1 MISQVMQQLIG
12 PVLQG
17 ANGDSDGQL
26 GGDQGDEFAGLM
38 AEGDDSL
45 IMAEGAAK
53 GATDNLLA
61 PIAMPEPAATIPA
74 APIPAVIAV
83 QFNLP
88 AAAEVAANFQSYEM
102 LRPIYVQNTVG
113 ENPIPANP
121 NAGIIVPNAPIPLA
135 ADSKLDLGASA
146 ALEKVEG
153 GNGRGL
159 FGQSAV
165 VIASSLEGGSS
176 VQGLPDLAD
185 GAGKLMP
192 PDAPFRAQTSAKVLD
207 AIQTPITDAAKV
219 APDNPASVSANSS
232 TTLDRPSGSIPQPSV
247 SITSSA
253 APNIVP
259 QSVHPLA
266 SQSLVAGLGSKA
278 GAPDLPLR
286 EQLFAGTAD
295 GPAPLVKL
303 RPFSSTANAAL
314 AALQG
319 ISQIA
324 DSQTKIDGTIAANSA
339 RMGEH
344 LFSQTPNA
352 QMTIVVPATGAGPAV
367 GQTPAQITAA
377 LFASFAGD
385 TSDFLGTAFDESAG
399 NSLLG
404 IDARHGFASS
414 FGASAAG
421 TVSTGFA
428 GAPPTAAQLIA
439 QLLPLA
445 QSAQSGPVELV
456 LSPAELGQLR
466 FEIHHRGDQVQIILS
481 AERPE
486 TLDLLRR
493 NSEQLLADFRNAGF
507 AGASLAFGGWGAGQ
521 NAGANPQ
528 EFDREGQPDGG
539 SGAVQI
545 PSSPPSRNA
554 AFARAQSYLDPS
566 RSLNL
571 RL

>member
-17 ANGDSDGQL
+17 ATGDSDSQL

-45 IMAEGAAK
+45 IMAEGATK

-121 NAGIIVPNAPIPLA
+121 NAGMIVPNARIPLA
-135 ADSKLDLGASA
+135 ADSKLDLAAST
-146 ALEKVEG
+146 ALGKVEG

-165 VIASSLEGGSS
+165 VIAPSLEGGSS
-176 VQGLPDLAD
+176 VHGLPDLAD
-185 GAGKLMP
+185 GAGRLMP
-192 PDAPFRAQTSAKVLD
+192 PDAPVRAQTSATVLD
-207 AIQTPITDAAKV
+207 AIQTPITEAAKV

-232 TTLDRPSGSIPQPSV
+232 TTLDRPSGSIPQPGI

-259 QSVHPLA
+259 QNVHPLA
-266 SQSLVAGLGSKA
+266 TQSLVAGLGAKA

-286 EQLFAGTAD
+286 EQLARTAD
-295 GPAPLVKL
+295 GPAPLVTL
-303 RPFSSTANAAL
+303 RRFSSTANAAL

-377 LFASFAGD
+377 LFASVAGD
-385 TSDFLGTAFDESAG
+385 TSDFLGTAFEESAG

-428 GAPPTAAQLIA
+428 GAPTTAAQLSA

-539 SGAVQI
+539 SGAAQI
-545 PSSPPSRNA
+545 PSSPPSQNA